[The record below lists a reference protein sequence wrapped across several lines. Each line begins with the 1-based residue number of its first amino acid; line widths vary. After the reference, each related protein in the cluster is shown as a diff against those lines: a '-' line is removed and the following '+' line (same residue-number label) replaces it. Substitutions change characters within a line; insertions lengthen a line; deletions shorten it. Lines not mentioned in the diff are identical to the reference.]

1 MIVNFGSSFTYREG
15 RHYGC
20 DEDGE
25 LFVPSYQCPTIEI
38 ITKKDL
44 IEHATR

>member
-1 MIVNFGSSFTYREG
+1 MIFIIRTSFTRCEG

-20 DEDGE
+20 DEDGK

-44 IEHATR
+44 IEDATR